1 MTIGFIGTG
10 HITSALV
17 EGLSA
22 DEQSRGPI
30 LLSPR
35 NRARST
41 ALAAR
46 LTNVSVAADNQA
58 VLDGAE
64 VVMLAVRPDV
74 APDVVGALRFR
85 PDHLVISL
93 IALRPH
99 GEMATLVH
107 PATALHRAVPLPS
120 TARRLGPIAYFP
132 EDARVEA
139 LLATVGTPVAARDEA
154 EFHRLWS
161 LTGLLS
167 PYYAV
172 MEALADWTEAGGVP
186 TGSAKRYITTLF
198 HAMAEMARDP
208 DATYGG
214 LSEAAATPGGI
225 NEQGLEIIAGRDAIR
240 PWTEA
245 TEAVFERMQRGR
257 GDG

>member
-17 EGLSA
+17 EGLSGGDA
-22 DEQSRGPI
+22 PGGPI

-35 NRARST
+35 NRDRSA

-46 LTNVSVAADNQA
+46 FSNVAVAADNQA

-64 VVMLAVRPDV
+64 TVLLAVLPDV
-74 APDVVGALRFR
+74 APEVLGALRFR
-85 PDHLVISL
+85 ADHLVISL

-99 GEMATLVH
+99 REISGLVA

-120 TARRLGPIAYFP
+120 AAKRLGPVVYFP

-139 LLATVGTPVAARDEA
+139 LFAPVGTPVAARDET

-172 MEALADWTEAGGVP
+172 MDELSRWTEAGGVP
-186 TGSAKRYITTLF
+186 AEAAKRYITALF
-198 HAMAEMARDP
+198 HAMAEMARAP
-208 DATYGG
+208 EASYGA
-214 LSEAAATPGGI
+214 LSDAAATPGGI
-225 NEQGLEIIAGRDAIR
+225 NEQGLAVIAGRDAIR
-240 PWTEA
+240 PWGEA
-245 TEAVFERMQRGR
+245 TEAVFQRMQRG
-257 GDG
+257 GGG

>member
-1 MTIGFIGTG
+1 MRIGFIGTG

-22 DEQSRGPI
+22 GDAPCGPI

-35 NRARST
+35 NRARSA

-46 LTNVSVAADNQA
+46 FANVSVAADNQV

-64 VVMLAVRPDV
+64 AVLLAVRPDIT
-74 APDVVGALRFR
+74 PEVVGALRFR
-85 PDHLVISL
+85 ADHLVISL

-99 GEMATLVH
+99 REMAGLVH
-107 PATALHRAVPLPS
+107 PAAALHRAVPLPS
-120 TARRLGPIAYFP
+120 AARRLGPVVYFP
-132 EDARVEA
+132 QDARVEA
-139 LLATVGTPVAARDEA
+139 LFAPVGTPVAARDET

-172 MEALADWTEAGGVP
+172 MEEISTWTEAGGVP
-186 TGSAKRYITTLF
+186 AAAAKRYITALF
-198 HAMAEMARDP
+198 HAMAEMARAP
-208 DATYGG
+208 EATYGA

-225 NEQGLEIIAGRDAIR
+225 NEQGLGVIAGRDAIR
-240 PWTEA
+240 PWSEA
-245 TEAVFERMQRGR
+245 TEAVFQRMQRG
-257 GDG
+257 GDGD